1 MPSRRFPPPWSVEYS
16 RCYDLN
22 QSFIKT
28 GASFFGETGAGPS
41 SAGRG
46 RGSGVD
52 DGLPRC
58 GGVPASP
65 KWFNQ
70 VAIAESGDGASGG
83 AAGVAWAWAGA
94 KTNSKKDRENAAVF
108 NAVIRIIKDRFA
120 PTLPSV
126 AYASLTRNRA
136 MLRRN
141 LQPPS
146 CSAATRRAGLRRISP
161 SCRS

>member
-1 MPSRRFPPPWSVEYS
+1 MASNLFLESAKIPDASLDADAIGKKKCGFSQISLVVLTNLIDDCVIGNPAGRRRSGVNPWTFRQWIKQMPSRRFPPPWSVEYS

-52 DGLPRC
+52 DGVWRC

-70 VAIAESGDGASGG
+70 VAIAAILRAS
-83 AAGVAWAWAGA
+83 
-94 KTNSKKDRENAAVF
+94 SREQLGCA
-108 NAVIRIIKDRFA
+108 
-120 PTLPSV
+120 
-126 AYASLTRNRA
+126 LTA
-136 MLRRN
+136 
-141 LQPPS
+141 
-146 CSAATRRAGLRRISP
+146 C
-161 SCRS
+161 